1 MKTSA
6 GKRVLMLV
14 ENNSYPR
21 DVRVRR
27 ESEGLVAAGYRVTVI
42 SPARRSQPF
51 HERCNGVSVYR
62 YPAPAEGQGQ
72 LGYVK
77 EYGYAMVATFCLSL
91 LVLLRE
97 GFDVIHAANPP
108 DTFVVIAAFY
118 KLLGKRFVFDHHDL
132 VPETY
137 YYARFGGQANRCIY
151 RILLLFEKLSC
162 RLADHVIATNHS
174 YKAMDMRR
182 GSVSEERI
190 TVVRN
195 GPELD
200 RMWPVEP
207 DQDLRQK
214 AGTIIAYA
222 GEMGVQ
228 DGGDHAVRA
237 LWHLVYDLGRTDV
250 FCVMIGTGDARA
262 SWQALARQLDL
273 DAYIWFTGWIPEAD
287 FIRYLSTAD
296 ICVAPDPSNPFTDR
310 STMNKVMD
318 YMALARPIVAFDLRE
333 HRVTAQEAALYV
345 RPNDELAFAHALAQ
359 LMDDPDRRQA
369 MGAYGRRRV
378 EEALA
383 WHHSLPHLLKAYSSL
398 LSGPDGAQDCRRGA
412 CESTEIWPKDNKH

>member
-1 MKTSA
+1 
-6 GKRVLMLV
+6 
-14 ENNSYPR
+14 
-21 DVRVRR
+21 
-27 ESEGLVAAGYRVTVI
+27 
-42 SPARRSQPF
+42 
-51 HERCNGVSVYR
+51 
-62 YPAPAEGQGQ
+62 
-72 LGYVK
+72 
-77 EYGYAMVATFCLSL
+77 
-91 LVLLRE
+91 
-97 GFDVIHAANPP
+97 
-108 DTFVVIAAFY
+108 
-118 KLLGKRFVFDHHDL
+118 
-132 VPETY
+132 
-137 YYARFGGQANRCIY
+137 
-151 RILLLFEKLSC
+151 
-162 RLADHVIATNHS
+162 VIATNHS

-369 MGAYGRRRV
+369 MGAYGRRQV

-383 WHHSLPHLLKAYSSL
+383 WHHSLPHLLKVYSSL

-412 CESTEIWPKDNKH
+412 CESTEIWPKDDKH